1 MDAITLRKL
10 PPRVAEA
17 VLRRAAERKTS
28 LNRAV
33 IGLLEESAGVA
44 ASAGAPEFHELDE
57 LCGAWSRAEAR
68 AFDRALGEQRRLD
81 TDVWE

>member
-10 PPRVAEA
+10 PPRIAEA
-17 VLRRAAERKTS
+17 VRQRAAERKTS

-33 IGLLEESAGVA
+33 IGLLEESTGVA
-44 ASAGAPEFHELDE
+44 ASGAPQTHHELDE

-68 AFDRALGEQRRLD
+68 AFDRALDEQRRLD
-81 TDVWE
+81 PALWD

>member
-10 PPRVAEA
+10 PPKVAEA
-17 VLRRAAERKTS
+17 VRKRAAERKTS

-33 IGLLEESAGVA
+33 IGLLEESAAVA
-44 ASAGAPEFHELDE
+44 ASAAQEEHRELDE

-68 AFDRALGEQRRLD
+68 AFDRALEEQRRLD
-81 TDVWE
+81 PDVWG